1 LRRNQNRNLRKQIP
15 VRAKTPEAA
24 WVGLGG
30 SLVGVGGFA
39 LVALADRAQV
49 RLGAM
54 QAALADLKERVGEIQ
69 DLDRASSLLGW
80 DQQVKMPAG
89 GGDVRAE
96 QLATIGR
103 ISHEAL
109 TSDDMGRLLDKLA
122 PLEDTLEYDSD
133 EASLIRV
140 VRTDWEK
147 ARRVPAELRAE
158 MSRAASLAMPVWVKA
173 RQESDFSQFLP
184 ALRHNFDLRRRYV
197 ECFDDYDEPYDVLL
211 DDFEPGMKTAE
222 VRAVFD
228 RLKEEQV
235 PFVAAVRV
243 DGERPLRGVTFPLEG
258 QKEFELKVIRR
269 FGFDP
274 SEWRLDTAVH
284 PFAASIAT
292 TDIRLTTRYFDDNLD
307 GLFGTMHECGHG
319 LYEHGVAR
327 ELERTPLASGAS
339 LGLHESQSR
348 MWENMVGRSLPFWRH
363 YYPELQRTFPD
374 ALGSV
379 PLDDWY
385 RSVNWV
391 EPSLIRVE
399 ADEATYNLHI
409 ILRFELEQELL
420 ADTIDLEELPAIW
433 NQRMKDYLGVEPPD
447 HALGVL
453 QDMHWAVG
461 AIGYFATYALGNV
474 ISGQLWEKANAEIPD
489 LHDQFEQG
497 EFSALSG
504 WLQENLWRHGRK
516 FTPRELVERI
526 TGGGL
531 DSEPYLRYLR
541 GKYPLA
547 T

>member
-1 LRRNQNRNLRKQIP
+1 
-15 VRAKTPEAA
+15 
-24 WVGLGG
+24 
-30 SLVGVGGFA
+30 
-39 LVALADRAQV
+39 
-49 RLGAM
+49 M
-54 QAALADLKERVGEIQ
+54 QAALADLKERVAEIQ

-80 DQQVKMPAG
+80 DQQVKMPPG
-89 GGDVRAE
+89 GGGVRAE

-103 ISHEAL
+103 IAHEAL
-109 TSDDMGRLLDKLA
+109 TSDEMGRLLDQLA

-140 VRTDWEK
+140 VRRDWEK

-173 RQESDFSQFLP
+173 RQDSDFSQFLP
-184 ALRHNFDLRRRYV
+184 ALRHNFELRRRYV

-228 RLKEEQV
+228 RLKQEQV
-235 PFVAAVRV
+235 PFVAAVRAE
-243 DGERPLRGVTFPLEG
+243 GERPVRGVTFPLEG
-258 QKEFELKVIRR
+258 QQEFELKVISR

-348 MWENMVGRSLPFWRH
+348 MWENMVGRSLPFWRY

-420 ADTIDLEELPAIW
+420 ADTITLEELPEIW
-433 NQRMKDYLGVEPPD
+433 NQRMQDYLGLEPPD

-461 AIGYFATYALGNV
+461 AIGYFSTYALGNV
-474 ISGQLWEKANAEIPD
+474 ISGQLWEKASGEIPD
-489 LHDQFEQG
+489 LHDQFEEG
-497 EFSALSG
+497 EFGALAR

-547 T
+547 N

>member
-1 LRRNQNRNLRKQIP
+1 
-15 VRAKTPEAA
+15 
-24 WVGLGG
+24 
-30 SLVGVGGFA
+30 
-39 LVALADRAQV
+39 
-49 RLGAM
+49 M

-89 GGDVRAE
+89 GGGVRAE

-243 DGERPLRGVTFPLEG
+243 DGERPVRGVTFPLEG

-379 PLDDWY
+379 PLEDWY

-420 ADTIDLEELPAIW
+420 ADTIDLEELPEIW
-433 NQRMKDYLGVEPPD
+433 NQRMKDYLGVEPPN

-474 ISGQLWEKANAEIPD
+474 ISGQLWEKATAEIPD

-497 EFSALSG
+497 EFSALAG

>member
-1 LRRNQNRNLRKQIP
+1 MQ
-15 VRAKTPEAA
+15 T
-24 WVGLGG
+24 
-30 SLVGVGGFA
+30 
-39 LVALADRAQV
+39 ALAELR
-49 RLGAM
+49 
-54 QAALADLKERVGEIQ
+54 ERVGEIH
-69 DLDRASSLLGW
+69 DLDRTSSLLGW
-80 DQQVKMPAG
+80 DQQVKMPPG
-89 GGDVRAE
+89 GGGVRAE

-103 ISHEAL
+103 IAHEAL
-109 TSDDMGRLLDKLA
+109 TSDEMGRLLDKLV
-122 PLEDTLEYDSD
+122 PFEETLEFDSD

-140 VRTDWEK
+140 VRRDWEK

-173 RQESDFSQFLP
+173 RQDSDFAQFLP

-222 VRAVFD
+222 VRTVFD
-228 RLKEEQV
+228 RLKQEQV
-235 PFVAAVRV
+235 PLVAAARAV
-243 DGERPLRGVTFPLEG
+243 GERPVRRATFPLEG
-258 QKEFELKVIRR
+258 QQEFELNVIRR

-284 PFAASIAT
+284 PFAASIAP

-327 ELERTPLASGAS
+327 ELVRTPLASGAS
-339 LGLHESQSR
+339 LALHESQSR
-348 MWENMVGRSLPFWRH
+348 MWENMVGRSLPFWR
-363 YYPELQRTFPD
+363 YFYPELQRTFPD
-374 ALGSV
+374 ALRNV
-379 PLDDWY
+379 ALQDWY

-420 ADTIDLEELPAIW
+420 ADTIDLDELPEVW
-433 NQRMKDYLGVEPPD
+433 NERMQKYLGVEPRD

-453 QDMHWAVG
+453 QDMHWAIG
-461 AIGYFATYALGNV
+461 AIGYFSTYALGNV
-474 ISGQLWEKANAEIPD
+474 ISGQLWEQANVAIPD
-489 LHDQFEQG
+489 LPEQFEQG
-497 EFSALSG
+497 EFDALSG
-504 WLQENLWRHGRK
+504 WLRENLWRHGRK

-541 GKYPLA
+541 GKYPIA
-547 T
+547 I